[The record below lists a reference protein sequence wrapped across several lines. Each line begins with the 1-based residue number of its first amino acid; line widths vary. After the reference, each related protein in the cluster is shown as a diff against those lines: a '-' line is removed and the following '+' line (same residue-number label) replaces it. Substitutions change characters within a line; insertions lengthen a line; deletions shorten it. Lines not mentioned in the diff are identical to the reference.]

1 MKETLADK
9 SEQSENQM
17 KPQERYNRKKKRE
30 MGIVFRGVFYVLDP
44 EPTRCFILTAQQHL
58 EQRSSPRT
66 VPSRVVDHRKYLPNE
81 RVDV

>member
-44 EPTRCFILTAQQHL
+44 EPTRCFILTAQ
-58 EQRSSPRT
+58 
-66 VPSRVVDHRKYLPNE
+66 
-81 RVDV
+81 